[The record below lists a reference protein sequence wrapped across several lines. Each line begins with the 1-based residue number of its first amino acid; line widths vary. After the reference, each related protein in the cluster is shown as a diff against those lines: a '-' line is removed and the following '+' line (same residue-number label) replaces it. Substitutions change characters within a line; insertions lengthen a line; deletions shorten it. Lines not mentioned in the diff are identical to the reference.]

1 MRSLGTI
8 SSPHVGMKINEWN
21 RHIQKFNVTDAEMLK
36 AEIERDIDV
45 MEEDQDLLIYYQLI
59 AFRHQLMID
68 YVIPS
73 EGNQM
78 ELSEYLKRIEGS
90 NRKMEKL
97 VEYYY
102 YFFQG
107 MYEFKEGNF
116 LSAITFYQKAENT
129 IPYISDEIERAEF
142 YFKMAEVFYHMKQTH
157 VSMHYSS
164 QAYNIY
170 ETHDLYS
177 VRRIQCHFV
186 IAGNYDDLE
195 SHEKALPHLEQALK
209 GARLLESKNK
219 RIYGQALFNIGN
231 CYLKMGELTKAAKYM
246 EKSIL
251 QFKKS
256 NFNNLTQAYHDLAL
270 IYFLQHKQEQ
280 AMDCFRKGVRF
291 ACKFDDDLFKIMF
304 EGLQALFIKKGETSI
319 LLNVFNKL
327 ETSQGYP
334 YMEEL
339 ALLAAKFYTEIG
351 QMDDSVICFKKM
363 VHARKQ
369 IQRGDC
375 LYEI

>member
-1 MRSLGTI
+1 MGTI

-157 VSMHYSS
+157 VSSTILLRRITFIKRTTFTQS
-164 QAYNIY
+164 AAYN
-170 ETHDLYS
+170 
-177 VRRIQCHFV
+177 
-186 IAGNYDDLE
+186 A
-195 SHEKALPHLEQALK
+195 
-209 GARLLESKNK
+209 
-219 RIYGQALFNIGN
+219 
-231 CYLKMGELTKAAKYM
+231 
-246 EKSIL
+246 IL
-251 QFKKS
+251 
-256 NFNNLTQAYHDLAL
+256 
-270 IYFLQHKQEQ
+270 
-280 AMDCFRKGVRF
+280 
-291 ACKFDDDLFKIMF
+291 
-304 EGLQALFIKKGETSI
+304 
-319 LLNVFNKL
+319 
-327 ETSQGYP
+327 
-334 YMEEL
+334 
-339 ALLAAKFYTEIG
+339 
-351 QMDDSVICFKKM
+351 
-363 VHARKQ
+363 
-369 IQRGDC
+369 
-375 LYEI
+375 

>member
-1 MRSLGTI
+1 
-8 SSPHVGMKINEWN
+8 
-21 RHIQKFNVTDAEMLK
+21 
-36 AEIERDIDV
+36 
-45 MEEDQDLLIYYQLI
+45 
-59 AFRHQLMID
+59 
-68 YVIPS
+68 
-73 EGNQM
+73 
-78 ELSEYLKRIEGS
+78 
-90 NRKMEKL
+90 
-97 VEYYY
+97 
-102 YFFQG
+102 
-107 MYEFKEGNF
+107 
-116 LSAITFYQKAENT
+116 
-129 IPYISDEIERAEF
+129 
-142 YFKMAEVFYHMKQTH
+142 MKQTH

-170 ETHDLYS
+170 KTHDLYS

-270 IYFLQHKQEQ
+270 IYFLQHKQDQ
-280 AMDCFRKGVRF
+280 AIDCFRKGVRF
-291 ACKFDDDLFKIMF
+291 ACKFDDGLFKIMF
-304 EGLQALFIKKGETSI
+304 EGLQALFIKKSVHFFKCFQQIRYIPRISLYGR
-319 LLNVFNKL
+319 VV
-327 ETSQGYP
+327 
-334 YMEEL
+334 
-339 ALLAAKFYTEIG
+339 LAAKFYTEIG

>member
-36 AEIERDIDV
+36 ADIERDIDV

-78 ELSEYLKRIEGS
+78 KLSEYLKRIEGS

-116 LSAITFYQKAENT
+116 LSAIT
-129 IPYISDEIERAEF
+129 DEIERAEF

-170 ETHDLYS
+170 KTHDLYS

-195 SHEKALPHLEQALK
+195 SHEKAYASHVN
-209 GARLLESKNK
+209 STMT
-219 RIYGQALFNIGN
+219 
-231 CYLKMGELTKAAKYM
+231 YLK
-246 EKSIL
+246 S
-251 QFKKS
+251 
-256 NFNNLTQAYHDLAL
+256 
-270 IYFLQHKQEQ
+270 
-280 AMDCFRKGVRF
+280 
-291 ACKFDDDLFKIMF
+291 
-304 EGLQALFIKKGETSI
+304 
-319 LLNVFNKL
+319 
-327 ETSQGYP
+327 
-334 YMEEL
+334 
-339 ALLAAKFYTEIG
+339 
-351 QMDDSVICFKKM
+351 
-363 VHARKQ
+363 
-369 IQRGDC
+369 C
-375 LYEI
+375 LKD